1 MTRRPGPPAPTHYEL
16 RVKGHLD
23 EYWSVWFSGMALIRE
38 DNGTTTLR
46 GPVADQAA
54 LHGLLAKVRDIGT
67 TLISVTTT
75 DIPGGAGDAGTAL
88 APP

>member
-1 MTRRPGPPAPTHYEL
+1 
-16 RVKGHLD
+16 
-23 EYWSVWFSGMALIRE
+23 MALIRE

-54 LHGLLAKVRDIGT
+54 LHGLLAKVRDIGA

-75 DIPGGAGDAGTAL
+75 DIPGGAGTAL